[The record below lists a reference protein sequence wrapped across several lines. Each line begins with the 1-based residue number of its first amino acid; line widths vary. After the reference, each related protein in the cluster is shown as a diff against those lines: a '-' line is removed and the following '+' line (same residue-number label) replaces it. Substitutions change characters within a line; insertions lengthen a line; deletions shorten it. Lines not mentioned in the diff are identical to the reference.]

1 CPMYPEVV
9 AIERWAATTTDTRP
23 MVLCEYAH
31 SMGNGN
37 GGLADY
43 YAAFERHDALQGGFI
58 WEWIDQGL
66 RKRDECGRDYWA
78 YGGEFRDVQNS
89 PTFGIRATV
98 GPARTPH
105 PALNEL
111 KSLARPVHVEAPRG
125 SRFRIRNRRDFAGL
139 ADVRGEWEL
148 AVDGAP
154 VRRGRLPALGAA
166 LEAQLGLD
174 AAAARAGSA
183 T

>member
-1 CPMYPEVV
+1 GGHHATDVVCPMYPEVV

-66 RKRDECGRDYWA
+66 RKRDECGRDSGPNGA
-78 YGGEFRDVQNS
+78 ALGDAPNS
-89 PTFGIRATV
+89 PNSCTTGIV
-98 GPARTPH
+98 CPARPPH
-105 PALNEL
+105 RALNEL
-111 KSLARPVHVEAPRG
+111 KSRARPGPVEPPRG
-125 SRFRIRNRRDFAGL
+125 SRSRTRNRRDFAGL
-139 ADVRGEWEL
+139 ADVRGEW
-148 AVDGAP
+148 
-154 VRRGRLPALGAA
+154 
-166 LEAQLGLD
+166 
-174 AAAARAGSA
+174 
-183 T
+183 